1 MSFTEEQLKEQDKTL
16 IEIFKEFNGIKTDE
30 ESNYINSVL
39 KEVRER
45 SNGTAHASF
54 DYSVLIKNF
63 HDGVP
68 ASKIVDDF
76 FAFIDKLESGE
87 IKTKPWTEEFSN
99 EWCGPNCECY
109 PDPATET
116 EEDKALRLERSA
128 KADEIISRHLANVK
142 L

>member
-1 MSFTEEQLKEQDKTL
+1 MSLTEQKSNEIDKTL
-16 IEIFKEFNGIKTDE
+16 LDAFKEFNGIKTDE
-30 ESNYINSVL
+30 EVNYINSVL
-39 KEVRER
+39 KEVKER

-54 DYSVLIKNF
+54 DYSVLLKDF

-76 FAFIDKLESGE
+76 FDFINKLESGE

-116 EEDKALRLERSA
+116 EEDKALRLERQEVVD
-128 KADEIISRHLANVK
+128 KIMEKHLP
-142 L
+142 

>member
-1 MSFTEEQLKEQDKTL
+1 MSFTDEQSKEHDKVL
-16 IEIFKEFNGIKTDE
+16 LEAFKEFNGIKTDE
-30 ESNYINSVL
+30 ESDYINSVL
-39 KEVRER
+39 KEVKER

-54 DYSVLIKNF
+54 DYRVLIKDF

-116 EEDKALRLERSA
+116 EEDKALRLERQEVVDKIIA
-128 KADEIISRHLANVK
+128 KHLP
-142 L
+142 

>member
-1 MSFTEEQLKEQDKTL
+1 MRLTKEQLKEQDKAL
-16 IEIFKEFNGIKTDE
+16 LEIFKEFNGIKTDE
-30 ESNYINSVL
+30 EVDYINSVL
-39 KEVRER
+39 KGVKER

-54 DYSVLIKNF
+54 DFKLLIKDF

-76 FAFIDKLESGE
+76 FDFIDKLESGE
-87 IKTKPWTEEFSN
+87 IKTKPWVEEFSN

-116 EEDKALRLERSA
+116 AEDKALRLERQNVVD
-128 KADEIISRHLANVK
+128 KIMEKHLP
-142 L
+142 